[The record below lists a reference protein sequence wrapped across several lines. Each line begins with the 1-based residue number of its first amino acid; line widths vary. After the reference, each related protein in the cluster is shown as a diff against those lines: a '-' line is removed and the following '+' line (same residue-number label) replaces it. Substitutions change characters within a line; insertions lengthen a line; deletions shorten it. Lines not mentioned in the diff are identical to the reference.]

1 MGNYTFGITNMRHT
15 KQYFDKKPRRRAGI
29 RRAFVINFFAILILA
44 VIVTIICEL
53 LLIYFAVMFYNT
65 QFPTPIKTQ
74 IADDETYARNHASS
88 LLARNPT
95 TLQEWNTRIQQ
106 AQGTQ
111 YVIVDSK
118 GNVLAGNVQSFSP
131 LPSASQLG
139 KLVSAHPVTNGQ
151 QRDTIALS
159 TGSHVDGYLL
169 LRFPVTTSTTSRKY
183 LTGGFLLIFFA
194 IIVLLPF
201 VFLLLAALLFAWLT
215 GRRISKPVDELMVAI
230 EKIQHHDLNFHIDYD
245 KPDELGDLC
254 RAFNELRAELQQSL
268 EREWRQQEE
277 MRDMIAALSHDLRTP
292 VTIIQGHVEGLARAG
307 EKRSERLDRYLPVL
321 EASTQRMSKLLNDM
335 LLVASMEQVG
345 FLIRPQPVCL
355 QQELACKAHIYE
367 LRAQEH
373 GIHFSYEPQCFDV
386 GRDEGRNEL
395 RPYIDEDEQ
404 PIMLDL
410 HRIEQV
416 LDNLFENALRYTPV
430 HGSIT
435 LGYTKSPSH
444 IEVTMRDTGCGIAL
458 EDVPHIFEKFYH
470 GKHGTQKGN
479 AGLGLYICKQLVEW
493 HGGSI
498 VARNCDEGGCEM
510 RLFLSTVQ
518 ANIKNSLTTEL

>member
-1 MGNYTFGITNMRHT
+1 MGTFTFGIAPKKHT
-15 KQYFDKKPRRRAGI
+15 KQLFDKKSRRRAGI

-44 VIVTIICEL
+44 VVVTIICEL

-88 LLARNPT
+88 LLARNST

-106 AQGTQ
+106 AKGTH

-118 GNVLAGNVQSFSP
+118 GHVLTGEVQFFSP
-131 LPSASQLG
+131 LPSAPQLG
-139 KLVSAHPVTNGQ
+139 KLISIHPVTNGQ
-151 QRDTIALS
+151 QRDIVALS
-159 TGSHVDGYLL
+159 EGSHVDGYLL
-169 LRFPVTTSTTSRKY
+169 LKYPVNTTVPPQRY
-183 LTGGFLLIFFA
+183 LTASFLLVIFA

-230 EKIQHHDLNFHIDYD
+230 DKIQHHDLNFHIDYD
-245 KPDELGDLC
+245 RSDELGDLC

-345 FLIRPQPVCL
+345 FLIHPQPVCL
-355 QQELACKAHIYE
+355 QKELARKAHIYE
-367 LRAQEH
+367 LRTQEQS
-373 GIHFSYEPQCFDV
+373 IHFIYEPHI
-386 GRDEGRNEL
+386 NN
-395 RPYIDEDEQ
+395 DEDEQ
-404 PIMLDL
+404 PAMLDL

-430 HGSIT
+430 NESIT
-435 LGYTKSPSH
+435 LGYTKFPSY
-444 IEVTMRDTGCGIAL
+444 IEITMRDTGCGIAP
-458 EDVPHIFEKFYH
+458 EDVSHIFEKFYH
-470 GKHGTQKGN
+470 GKHGIQKGN
-479 AGLGLYICKQLVEW
+479 AGLGLYVCKQLVEW

-510 RLFLSTVQ
+510 KLCLPITLHTSG
-518 ANIKNSLTTEL
+518 